1 MKNDNLKEQYRIN
14 ERIRVR
20 EVRLVGDNIETGVY
34 PIAQALKIAEE
45 QGMDL
50 VEISPNA
57 APPVCRVIDYQKFLY
72 QQKKRQKEQKA
83 KSVKVVVK
91 EIRFGPQTDDHD
103 YNFKLKHAKGF
114 LEEGSKVK
122 AYVFFKGRSILFKEQ
137 GEVLLLR
144 FANDLEDYGKVE
156 QLPALAYARYLNC
169 TNRTET
175 DACGRCPSCLKYDEL
190 AHPDLHFVFPIVAK
204 KEKKKE
210 VCDDYLS
217 EWRGFL
223 KEHPYFNMDEWL
235 DYIEAGNSQAIIY
248 SKESDEIIH
257 KLSLKI
263 YEAEYRILMVW
274 LPEKLHP
281 TCANKL
287 LKIIEEPPMK
297 TVILMVSETPDLIL
311 GTIQSRAQRIH
322 IRPIETDAIMN
333 AMVSRFGLSP
343 DDAKHVAHLSSGSFI
358 KAMEAI
364 SLGEEN
370 KFFLEQFKAMMR
382 NSWARNVKGMKAM
395 ADVMAGIGRERQK
408 NFLSYCQHLIRENF
422 MYRFQSPELNYMNL
436 DEASFSVK
444 FSPFVNERNVIDLM
458 EELAKAERHITQNVN
473 AKMVFFDLSLRITVL
488 IKR

>member
-1 MKNDNLKEQYRIN
+1 MYFKDIIGQEEVKE
-14 ERIRVR
+14 
-20 EVRLVGDNIETGVY
+20 RLRQSARTGIV
-34 PIAQALKIAEE
+34 PHAQLFTE
-45 QGMDL
+45 QGGAGAFPL
-50 VEISPNA
+50 
-57 APPVCRVIDYQKFLY
+57 
-72 QQKKRQKEQKA
+72 
-83 KSVKVVVK
+83 
-91 EIRFGPQTDDHD
+91 
-103 YNFKLKHAKGF
+103 
-114 LEEGSKVK
+114 
-122 AYVFFKGRSILFKEQ
+122 
-137 GEVLLLR
+137 
-144 FANDLEDYGKVE
+144 
-156 QLPALAYARYLNC
+156 ALAYARYLNC
-169 TNRTET
+169 TNRTDT

-287 LKIIEEPPMK
+287 LKIIEEPPMR

-370 KFFLEQFKAMMR
+370 KFFLEQLVCSAIQGHDAKLMGTKR
-382 NSWARNVKGMKAM
+382 KRHES
-395 ADVMAGIGRERQK
+395 DGRR
-408 NFLSYCQHLIRENF
+408 HGRD
-422 MYRFQSPELNYMNL
+422 RTG
-436 DEASFSVK
+436 AT
-444 FSPFVNERNVIDLM
+444 
-458 EELAKAERHITQNVN
+458 EELPLLLPAFDPGELHVPVPIT
-473 AKMVFFDLSLRITVL
+473 RT
-488 IKR
+488 